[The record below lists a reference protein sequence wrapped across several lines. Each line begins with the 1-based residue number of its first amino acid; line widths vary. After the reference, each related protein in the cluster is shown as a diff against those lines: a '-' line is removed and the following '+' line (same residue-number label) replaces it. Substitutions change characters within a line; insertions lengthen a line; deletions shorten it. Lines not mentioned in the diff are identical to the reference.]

1 MTTLVFQAAGT
12 AIGGAVGGP
21 IGASI
26 GGFAGALGGAALSG
40 MGAGAHANPRIV
52 IGPRLKVVDGIT
64 STEGAPIPRVYGR
77 ARIGGQM
84 IWATRFLEVISETV
98 TPGTSSGG
106 KGGGASSGRGGSPGE
121 VDFTYNYYA
130 NFAIGLCEGP
140 IAFVRRIWA
149 DGTEIDLTLMGPR
162 VHTGSETQEPDPLII
177 AKEGADN
184 APAYRGL
191 AYAVFER
198 LPLASFGNRI
208 PQLTFE
214 VVKPVSGVA
223 HMIRAV
229 DIIPASTEFGYQPG
243 LQYSVSWPGSS
254 ITENRHQ
261 LTAATDWAASLDAL
275 QALCPNLKSVALV
288 VTWFG
293 SDLRAGSCTITPKV
307 DLGFKTIGLDW
318 SVAGL
323 IRQFA
328 PLVSSFDGQAAFG
341 GTPSDAAVIGAIED
355 LHARGLSITV
365 YPFVMMDIPAGNTL
379 PDPYTGNVG
388 QPVYPWRGRITCDP
402 APGQPGSPDNSAAA
416 AAQVSAF
423 FGSASPSPLEW
434 SFRRFILHYSQLC
447 VAAGGVDAFLVGS
460 ELVALTRVRSASGVY
475 PAAPALA
482 TLAADVKAIVG
493 SGTKVSYAADWT
505 EYGSHVLGGGSEVR
519 FPLDAV
525 WSAAAI
531 DFVGIDAYWPL
542 SDWRDGDDHL
552 DAAMSRSIY
561 EVDYLAGRVAS
572 GEAFDWYYADEDAR
586 ASQVRTPISDGAI
599 NKPWVFRQKDLV
611 SWWSNPH
618 VERFGGVELAHP
630 TAWTPQGKPI
640 WLTETGCPAV
650 DRGAN
655 APNVFPD
662 VKSSEGGL
670 PYFSRGF
677 RDDLMQRRVLEAT
690 LCRFDPGAPGYQSGS
705 NPVSGVY
712 GGPMVDPAH
721 IHFWAW
727 DARPFPAF
735 PDLSTYWSDAPN
747 WQTGH
752 WLNGRLE
759 GTPVGTLV
767 EALASDLVPGTT
779 PLSVEIE
786 GFVDGY
792 VVDRQ
797 MSGRAAIEPLS
808 RLFGFDAVASSAA
821 LRFTGHS
828 GKSAYAIGVDDLVPA
843 KDGTLLRLARA
854 KESELPHELSIAFS
868 DSDADYQ
875 PASVL
880 SRRLEGSSQR
890 DAQSEAAVMMN
901 RAEAQRRAEIQLQD
915 LWVARET
922 VEFSVRPTLIALEPG
937 DNVSLAIGGGSR
949 LFEIQ
954 RIGDGV
960 VRTIAARAIEPSVY
974 DRALPTLALR
984 SVPVPRFPG
993 PPDVVALDLAIAR
1006 GTMTALQ
1013 YLAVAADPWP
1023 GTMAVWQASS
1033 DRGTYTLIGMIAR
1046 PAIIGSTLD
1055 TLGPGPASR
1064 LDLASSLTVRVGQGA
1079 LVSVSDGDMFAGKSA
1094 MAIQGSD
1101 GAWEM
1106 FAYANAELVGT
1117 NTYRLSRLIRGL
1129 GGEESLC
1136 ARTVVAG
1143 ATVVLLDNALF
1154 PVAQGLSQLGA
1165 RLQFRVGPANRDHA
1179 DAAVTAIAT
1188 TVTGKALMPYAPV
1201 HASATRDTSGVS
1213 IGFIRRSRIESDAWE
1228 PVDVPIGEEREAYDI
1243 VIATPG
1249 GSRVIS
1255 VTAPSA
1261 LYAAS
1266 DELADFG
1273 SPQTA
1278 LPLQIYQTGATVGRG
1293 FPLSV
1298 TVPVH

>member
-1 MTTLVFQAAGT
+1 MTTLIFQAAGT
-12 AIGGAVGGP
+12 AIGGVVGGP

-40 MGAGAHANPRIV
+40 LGAGAHASPRIV

-77 ARIGGQM
+77 ARVGGQM

-98 TPGTSSGG
+98 TPATSSGG
-106 KGGGASSGRGGSPGE
+106 KGGGSSSGGGGSSGE

-130 NFAIGLCEGP
+130 NFAIGLCQGP

-162 VHTGSETQEPDPLII
+162 VYTGIETQEADSLII

-214 VVKPVSGVA
+214 VVKPVSGLA
-223 HMIRAV
+223 QMIRAV

-243 LQYSVSWPGSS
+243 LQYSISWPGSS

-275 QALCPNLKSVALV
+275 QALCPNLRSVALV

-323 IRQFA
+323 IRSFA
-328 PLVSSFDGQAAFG
+328 PLVSLFGGQAAFG
-341 GTPSDAAVIGAIED
+341 GTPSDAAVIGAIQD
-355 LHARGLSITV
+355 LHARGLSVTL

-379 PDPYTGNVG
+379 ADPYTGNVG
-388 QPVYPWRGRITCDP
+388 QPAYPWRGRITCDP
-402 APGQPGSPDNSAAA
+402 APGQAASPDGTSAA

-423 FGSASPSPLEW
+423 FGSASPSPFEW
-434 SFRRFILHYSQLC
+434 SFRRFILHYAQLC
-447 VAAGGVDAFLVGS
+447 AEAGGVDAFLVGS

-475 PAAPALA
+475 PAAQALA

-505 EYGSHVLGGGSEVR
+505 EYGSHVLSGGSEVR

-542 SDWRDGDDHL
+542 SDWRDGDNHL
-552 DAAMSRSIY
+552 DAAVSQSIY
-561 EVDYLAGRVAS
+561 DLDYLSGRVAS
-572 GEAFDWYYADEDAR
+572 GEAFDWYYADDDAR
-586 ASQVRTPISDGAI
+586 ANQVRTPITDSATG
-599 NKPWVFRQKDLV
+599 KPWVFRQKDLV
-611 SWWSNPH
+611 SWWSNAH
-618 VERFGGVELAHP
+618 VERLGGVELAHP
-630 TAWTPQGKPI
+630 TSWLAQGKPI

-662 VKSSEGGL
+662 LKSSQGGL

-677 RDDLMQRRVLEAT
+677 RDDLMQRRALEAT
-690 LCRFDPGAPGYQSGS
+690 LHHFDPSLPGYQSGS
-705 NPVSGVY
+705 NPVSSVY
-712 GGPMVDPAH
+712 GAPMVDPGH

-735 PDLSTYWSDAPN
+735 PDLSTYWSDAPD

-759 GTPVGTLV
+759 GTPVGTLI
-767 EALASDLVPGTT
+767 ETLTSDLVPQTT
-779 PLSVEIE
+779 PFSAEIE

-792 VVDRQ
+792 VVDRP
-797 MSGRAAIEPLS
+797 MSARAAIEPLS
-808 RLFGFDAVASSAA
+808 RLFGFDAVASSGA

-828 GKSAYAIGVDDLVPA
+828 GKSAYAVGMDDLVPA
-843 KDGTLLRLARA
+843 KDGTLIRLVRA
-854 KESELPHELSIAFS
+854 QESELPHELSIAFS
-868 DSDADYQ
+868 DSDGDYQ

-901 RAEAQRRAEIQLQD
+901 RAEAQRRAEILLQD

-922 VEFSVRPTLIALEPG
+922 VEFLVRPTLVAVEPG
-937 DNVSLAIGGGSR
+937 DDVILEIGGASR

-954 RIGDGV
+954 RISDGV
-960 VRTIAARAIEPSVY
+960 ARTIAARAIEPSVY
-974 DRALPTLALR
+974 DRGLPALAPR
-984 SVPVPRFPG
+984 SVPIPRFPG
-993 PPDVVALDLAIAR
+993 PPYVVALDLAIAR
-1006 GTMTALQ
+1006 GTTTALQ

-1023 GTMAVWQASS
+1023 GTMAVWQASG
-1033 DRGTYTLIGMIAR
+1033 DAGTYNLIGTIAR

-1055 TLGPGPASR
+1055 TLGPGPPSR
-1064 LDLASSLTVRVGQGA
+1064 LDLVNSLTVRLGQGA
-1079 LVSVSDGDMFAGKSA
+1079 LVSVSDADMFAGKAA
-1094 MAIQGSD
+1094 MAIQGAD
-1101 GAWEM
+1101 GLWEV
-1106 FAYANAELVGT
+1106 FAYATAQLIGA

-1136 ARTVVAG
+1136 ARTIAAD

-1165 RLQFRVGPANRDHA
+1165 TLQLRVGPANRDHA
-1179 DAAVTAIAT
+1179 DAAVITITTTAT
-1188 TVTGKALMPYAPV
+1188 SKALMPYAPV
-1201 HASATRDTSGVS
+1201 HPSATRGTSGVS
-1213 IGFIRRSRIESDAWE
+1213 IGFIRRSRIDSDAWE
-1228 PVDVPIGEEREAYDI
+1228 PVDVPLGEDREAYDI

-1255 VTAPSA
+1255 VNAPSA
-1261 LYAAS
+1261 LYAAG

-1278 LPLQIYQTGATVGRG
+1278 LPLQIYQTSATVGRG